1 MEEEKYT
8 EYTENVYESN
18 KQNTTNA
25 REAVTDYSQQHKKL
39 FETEGDVLQN
49 LLKQEGQQSETPAEQ
64 VKNDA
69 EVRSRAAKLTDD
81 IATRVQE
88 NFMDIMF
95 GRYKEAPSFKSLI
108 EDADVDAENLLKIL
122 IAFEKPQAQLHKV
135 VTNPDSDIA
144 KKYSE
149 FMKPT
154 QQKQLNEVLTGLVN
168 DIKTLYTDED
178 IELVSSKITSLFSHI
193 EKGEI
198 TGQ

>member
-1 MEEEKYT
+1 MEEEKNSEFT
-8 EYTENVYESN
+8 NDVYQSN
-18 KQNTTNA
+18 RQHSRDA
-25 REAVTDYSQQHKKL
+25 RADVAQSDPRSSL
-39 FETEGDVLQN
+39 FEAEGDILYNN
-49 LLKQEGQQSETPAEQ
+49 LLNAQKNQTPAEE

-69 EVRSRAAKLTDD
+69 EIRSRAAKLTDD

-95 GRYKEAPSFKSLI
+95 GRYKDVPSFKSLI
-108 EDADVDAENLLKIL
+108 EDANVDAENLLKIL
-122 IAFEKPQAQLHKV
+122 IAFEKPQAQLHEV
-135 VTNPDSDIA
+135 VTNPDSEIA

-149 FMKPT
+149 FMKPA

-168 DIKTLYTDED
+168 DIKTLYTDDD

-198 TGQ
+198 TEQ

>member
-1 MEEEKYT
+1 MEEEKYS

-25 REAVTDYSQQHKKL
+25 RETVSDYSEQHKKL

-49 LLKQEGQQSETPAEQ
+49 LLKQEAQQSESPAEQ

-69 EVRSRAAKLTDD
+69 EVRSRAAKLTDE

-95 GRYKEAPSFKSLI
+95 GRYKDVPSFKSLI
-108 EDADVDAENLLKIL
+108 EDADIDAENLLKIL
-122 IAFEKPQAQLHKV
+122 IAFEKPQAQLHEV

-193 EKGEI
+193 EKGEV

>member
-1 MEEEKYT
+1 MEEEKYS
-8 EYTENVYESN
+8 EYTANVYESN
-18 KQNTTNA
+18 KQPTQNA
-25 REAVTDYSQQHKKL
+25 REAVSGYSEQHKKL
-39 FETEGDVLQN
+39 FETEGDALQN
-49 LLKQEGQQSETPAEQ
+49 LLKQEGQQSESPAEQ

-122 IAFEKPQAQLHKV
+122 IAFEKPQAQLHEV

-149 FMKPT
+149 FMKPA

>member
-1 MEEEKYT
+1 M
-8 EYTENVYESN
+8 
-18 KQNTTNA
+18 
-25 REAVTDYSQQHKKL
+25 
-39 FETEGDVLQN
+39 
-49 LLKQEGQQSETPAEQ
+49 KQEAQQSESPAEQ

-69 EVRSRAAKLTDD
+69 EVRSRAAKLTDE

-95 GRYKEAPSFKSLI
+95 GRYKDVPSFKSLI
-108 EDADVDAENLLKIL
+108 EDADIDAENLLKIL
-122 IAFEKPQAQLHKV
+122 IAFEKPQAQLHEV

-193 EKGEI
+193 EKGEV

>member
-1 MEEEKYT
+1 MEEEKYS
-8 EYTENVYESN
+8 EYTANVYESN
-18 KQNTTNA
+18 KQPTQNA
-25 REAVTDYSQQHKKL
+25 REAVSGYSEQHKKL

-49 LLKQEGQQSETPAEQ
+49 LLKQEGQQSESPAEQ

-122 IAFEKPQAQLHKV
+122 IAFEKPQAQLHEV

-149 FMKPT
+149 FMKPA

>member
-1 MEEEKYT
+1 MEEEKYS

-25 REAVTDYSQQHKKL
+25 REAVSDYSEQHKKL

-49 LLKQEGQQSETPAEQ
+49 LLKQEAQQSESPAEQ

-69 EVRSRAAKLTDD
+69 EVRSRAAKLTDE

-122 IAFEKPQAQLHKV
+122 IAFEKPQAQLHEV
-135 VTNPDSDIA
+135 ITNPDSDIA

-149 FMKPT
+149 FMKPA

>member
-8 EYTENVYESN
+8 EYTANVYESN
-18 KQNTTNA
+18 KQPTQNA
-25 REAVTDYSQQHKKL
+25 REAVSGYSEQHKKL
-39 FETEGDVLQN
+39 FETEGDELQN
-49 LLKQEGQQSETPAEQ
+49 LLKQEAQQSESPAEQ

-69 EVRSRAAKLTDD
+69 EVRSRAAKLTDE

-95 GRYKEAPSFKSLI
+95 GRYKDVPSFKSLI
-108 EDADVDAENLLKIL
+108 EDADIDAENLLKIL
-122 IAFEKPQAQLHKV
+122 IAFEKPQAQLHEV

-149 FMKPT
+149 FMKPA

>member
-8 EYTENVYESN
+8 EYTANVYESN
-18 KQNTTNA
+18 KQPTQNA
-25 REAVTDYSQQHKKL
+25 REAVSGYSEQHKKL
-39 FETEGDVLQN
+39 FETEGDELQN
-49 LLKQEGQQSETPAEQ
+49 LLKQEAQKSESPAEQ

-69 EVRSRAAKLTDD
+69 EVRSRAAKLTDE

-95 GRYKEAPSFKSLI
+95 GRYKDVPSFKSLI
-108 EDADVDAENLLKIL
+108 EDADIDAENLLKIL
-122 IAFEKPQAQLHKV
+122 IAFEKPQAQLHEV

-149 FMKPT
+149 FMKPA

>member
-1 MEEEKYT
+1 MEEEKYS

-25 REAVTDYSQQHKKL
+25 REAVSDYSEQHKKL
-39 FETEGDVLQN
+39 FETEGDELQN
-49 LLKQEGQQSETPAEQ
+49 LLKQEAQQSESPAEQ

-69 EVRSRAAKLTDD
+69 EVRSRAAKLTDE

-95 GRYKEAPSFKSLI
+95 GRYKDVPSFKSLI
-108 EDADVDAENLLKIL
+108 EDADIDAENLLKIL
-122 IAFEKPQAQLHKV
+122 IAFEKPQAQLHEV

-149 FMKPT
+149 FMKPA

>member
-1 MEEEKYT
+1 MKEEKYS

-25 REAVTDYSQQHKKL
+25 REAVSDYSEQHKKL

-49 LLKQEGQQSETPAEQ
+49 LLKQEAQQSESPAEQ

-69 EVRSRAAKLTDD
+69 EVRSRAAKLTDE

-122 IAFEKPQAQLHKV
+122 IAFEKPQAQLHEV
-135 VTNPDSDIA
+135 ITNPDSDIA

-149 FMKPT
+149 FMKPA

>member
-1 MEEEKYT
+1 MEEEKYS

-25 REAVTDYSQQHKKL
+25 REAVSDYSEQHKKL

-49 LLKQEGQQSETPAEQ
+49 LLKQEAQQSESPAEQ

-69 EVRSRAAKLTDD
+69 EVRSRAAKLTDE

-95 GRYKEAPSFKSLI
+95 GRYKDVPSFKSLI
-108 EDADVDAENLLKIL
+108 EDADIDAENLLKIL
-122 IAFEKPQAQLHKV
+122 IAFEKPQAQLHEV
-135 VTNPDSDIA
+135 ITNPDSDIA

>member
-1 MEEEKYT
+1 MEEEKYS

-25 REAVTDYSQQHKKL
+25 REAVSDYSEQHKKL

-49 LLKQEGQQSETPAEQ
+49 LLKQEAQQSESPAEQ

-69 EVRSRAAKLTDD
+69 EVRSRAAKLTDE

-95 GRYKEAPSFKSLI
+95 GRYKDVPSFKSLI
-108 EDADVDAENLLKIL
+108 EDADIDAENLLKIL
-122 IAFEKPQAQLHKV
+122 IAFEKPQAQLHEV
-135 VTNPDSDIA
+135 VTNPNSDIA

-149 FMKPT
+149 FMKPA

>member
-1 MEEEKYT
+1 MEEEKYS

-25 REAVTDYSQQHKKL
+25 REAVSDYSEQHKKL

-49 LLKQEGQQSETPAEQ
+49 LLKQEAQQSESPAEQ

-69 EVRSRAAKLTDD
+69 EVRSRAAKLTDE

-95 GRYKEAPSFKSLI
+95 GRYKDVPSFKSLI
-108 EDADVDAENLLKIL
+108 EDADIDAENLLKIL
-122 IAFEKPQAQLHKV
+122 IAFEKPQAQLHEV

>member
-1 MEEEKYT
+1 
-8 EYTENVYESN
+8 
-18 KQNTTNA
+18 
-25 REAVTDYSQQHKKL
+25 
-39 FETEGDVLQN
+39 
-49 LLKQEGQQSETPAEQ
+49 
-64 VKNDA
+64 
-69 EVRSRAAKLTDD
+69 
-81 IATRVQE
+81 
-88 NFMDIMF
+88 MF

-122 IAFEKPQAQLHKV
+122 IAFEKPQAQLHEV

>member
-1 MEEEKYT
+1 MEEEKYS

-25 REAVTDYSQQHKKL
+25 REAVSDYSEQHKKL
-39 FETEGDVLQN
+39 FETEGDELQN
-49 LLKQEGQQSETPAEQ
+49 LLKQEAQQSESPAEQ

-69 EVRSRAAKLTDD
+69 EVRSRAAKLTDE

-95 GRYKEAPSFKSLI
+95 GRYKDVPSFKSLI
-108 EDADVDAENLLKIL
+108 EDADIDAENLLKIL
-122 IAFEKPQAQLHKV
+122 IAFEKPQAQLHEV
-135 VTNPDSDIA
+135 ITNPDSDIA

-149 FMKPT
+149 FMKPA

>member
-1 MEEEKYT
+1 MEEEKYS

-69 EVRSRAAKLTDD
+69 EIRSRAAKLTDD

-122 IAFEKPQAQLHKV
+122 IAFEKPQAQLHEV

-149 FMKPT
+149 FMKPA

>member
-1 MEEEKYT
+1 MEEEKYS

-25 REAVTDYSQQHKKL
+25 REAVSDYSEQHKKL

-49 LLKQEGQQSETPAEQ
+49 LLKQEAQQSESPAEQ

-69 EVRSRAAKLTDD
+69 EVRSRAAKLTDE

-95 GRYKEAPSFKSLI
+95 GRYKDVPSFKSLI
-108 EDADVDAENLLKIL
+108 EDADIDAENLLKIL
-122 IAFEKPQAQLHKV
+122 IAFEKPQAQLHEV
-135 VTNPDSDIA
+135 ITNPDSDIA

-149 FMKPT
+149 FMKPA

>member
-1 MEEEKYT
+1 MEEEKNS

-18 KQNTTNA
+18 KQNTSNA
-25 REAVTDYSQQHKKL
+25 REAVGDYSQQHKKL

-69 EVRSRAAKLTDD
+69 EIRSRAAKLTDD

-108 EDADVDAENLLKIL
+108 EDANIDAENLLKIL
-122 IAFEKPQAQLHKV
+122 IAFEKPQAQLHEV